1 MSIYRQVRRPRA
13 RRPLP
18 PAVLGKNVVLCPH
31 VLLPLFAARNLEML
45 IDAVF
50 GVLHAV
56 VPCAFASAF
65 YRSAGGGLLK
75 ERDSRGREYTQKFV
89 HLLSELTPARPI
101 ALANPGIRI
110 LATRDGLPVNVSEL
124 RKMRFYREIMR
135 PQGWRHAVAL
145 CFWGEAPPT
154 VPICVF
160 SVYRTDR
167 ETDFTDEELARLNE
181 IYPSIDT
188 SINLMC
194 ERDAANAVIDGLAA
208 TVRDPARGFV
218 VMNWSLQLVRANAA
232 ARQLARVWVQGADS
246 PSTRRRALTWQTPA
260 EISAA
265 CEALRQTW
273 DKLLLDN
280 PNVTGV
286 RRQLRAEHPTIP
298 RLTATVTLIGPT
310 TVGVSPPG
318 FVVELNRQGADTD
331 TAAGPTV
338 SSPLM
343 NQLTTA
349 ERRVALC
356 LSKGLSNQEIAD
368 KLGKSVPAVK
378 YLLHRIYTKTSL
390 PCRAAV
396 VAALRHAS
404 SPEHP

>member
-1 MSIYRQVRRPRA
+1 MSHIYRTVRRSRTRKPMRRA
-13 RRPLP
+13 D
-18 PAVLGKNVVLCPH
+18 ADKKVALCPDA
-31 VLLPLFAARNLEML
+31 LLPLFAARNLEML

-50 GVLHAV
+50 RVVQAV

-75 ERDSRGREYTQKFV
+75 ERDSRGREYTQEFV
-89 HLLSELTPARPI
+89 QRLSDLTPARPI

-110 LATRDGLPVNVSEL
+110 LATRDGLPVNASEL

-135 PQGWRHAVAL
+135 PQGWRHAAAL
-145 CFWGEAPPT
+145 CFWGDATPT

-167 ETDFTDEELARLNE
+167 ETDFTDEDLARLDE

-188 SINLMC
+188 AINLMC
-194 ERDAANAVIDGLAA
+194 ERDAANAVIDGLTA
-208 TVRDPARGFV
+208 TVRDPARGFA

-232 ARQLARVWVQGADS
+232 ARQLGRIWLQGPDS
-246 PSTRRRALTWQTPA
+246 RAASRRPRTWQTPS

-265 CEALRQTW
+265 CDALRNTW
-273 DKLLLDN
+273 EKLLNDN
-280 PNVTGV
+280 PDVTGV

-298 RLTATVTLIGPT
+298 GLTATVTLIGPT

-318 FVVELNRQGADTD
+318 FVVELNRHGADT
-331 TAAGPTV
+331 APGPTI
-338 SSPLM
+338 SSPLL

-356 LSKGLSNQEIAD
+356 LSNGLSNQEIAD
-368 KLGKSVPAVK
+368 KLRKSVPAVK

-390 PCRAAV
+390 PSRAAV

-404 SPEHP
+404 WPSV

>member
-1 MSIYRQVRRPRA
+1 MSHSYRQVRRPRA
-13 RRPLP
+13 RRPSP
-18 PAVLGKNVVLCPH
+18 PAVADKKVVLCPN
-31 VLLPLFAARNLEML
+31 VLLPLFAARSLEML

-50 GVLHAV
+50 DVLHTV

-75 ERDSRGREYTQKFV
+75 ERDSRGREYTREFV
-89 HLLSELTPARPI
+89 QLHGELTPARPI

-110 LATRDGLPVNVSEL
+110 LATRDRLAVNDAEL
-124 RKMRFYREIMR
+124 RRMRFYRDIMR

-145 CFWGEAPPT
+145 CFWGDAPPT

-160 SVYRTDR
+160 SVHRTDG
-167 ETDFTDEELARLNE
+167 ETDFTDEELARLDE

-208 TVRDPARGFV
+208 TVRDPARGFA

-232 ARQLARVWVQGADS
+232 ARQLARIWILGPHS
-246 PSTRRRALTWQTPA
+246 RPIRRRALTWQTPA
-260 EISAA
+260 EISEA
-265 CEALRQTW
+265 CEALRKTW
-273 DKLLLDN
+273 ETLLIDN
-280 PNVTGV
+280 PDVIGV
-286 RRQLRAEHPTIP
+286 RRQLRAEHPTMHG
-298 RLTATVTLIGPT
+298 LTATVTLIGPT

-318 FVVELNRQGADTD
+318 FVVELNRHGAD
-331 TAAGPTV
+331 TAAGPSL

-343 NQLTTA
+343 NHLTTA
-349 ERRVALC
+349 ERQVALC
-356 LSKGLSNQEIAD
+356 LANGLSNQEIAD
-368 KLGKSVPAVK
+368 RLGKSVPAVK

-390 PCRAAV
+390 PSRAAV
-396 VAALRHAS
+396 VAALRHAG
-404 SPEHP
+404 SPQHT